1 MDFIW
6 SDSASNEGVT
16 TPAVEQDVQTDLL
29 ERRERLTRGRG
40 AGVNVSNRFEKQ
52 TYAAEVL
59 EMLDEDL
66 LVPEKTQIIYTYP
79 KTIVNK
85 VDSPDLPFEY
95 SLNPYQGCE
104 HGCVYC
110 YARPTHEYW
119 GYSGGLDFERKII
132 VKKNAVELLEKQL
145 SSKNWKVAPILLSG
159 NTDCYQPIER
169 DLEITRRLLQVC
181 LKYKHP
187 VSIITKNTLIKRDMD
202 ILRQLAAENLVHVY
216 VSITGIDEKL
226 RRIMEPR
233 TATFKSRIELISTL
247 TAAGIPVG
255 VMVAPIIPGLNNHE
269 IPLVLQEAGIA
280 GARTAGMTIVRL
292 NGVVEPVFKEWL
304 ERHYPDRA
312 EKVWSQIAECHGGH
326 VGDSRSGVRMRGE
339 GKIAASIHSLFDIS
353 KQRFITEKPFAF
365 NFEAYN
371 KDANDIQLSLF

>member
-1 MDFIW
+1 MDFITND
-6 SDSASNEGVT
+6 SDASEVFVANDYSE
-16 TPAVEQDVQTDLL
+16 AVQT
-29 ERRERLTRGRG
+29 ETREKLTRGRG
-40 AGVNVSNRFEKQ
+40 AGLNVHNRFANQ
-52 TYAAEVL
+52 SYTAEVP
-59 EMLDEDL
+59 EMLDEEL
-66 LVPEKTQIIYTYP
+66 LVAEKTQIISTYP
-79 KTIVNK
+79 KTILNK

-145 SSKNWKVAPILLSG
+145 SSKSWKVAPIMLSG

-181 LKYKHP
+181 LKYKQP
-187 VSIITKNTLIKRDMD
+187 VSIITKNTLIKRDLD

-216 VSITGIDEKL
+216 ISITGIDEKL

-233 TATFKSRIELISTL
+233 TATFKARIELISTL
-247 TAAGIPVG
+247 TAAGVPVG
-255 VMVAPIIPGLNNHE
+255 VMVAPIVPGLNNHE

-312 EKVWSQIAECHGGH
+312 EKVWSQIAECHGGQ

-339 GKIAASIHSLFDIS
+339 GKIAASIHSLFDLS
-353 KQRFITEKPFAF
+353 KQRFINEKPFAF
-365 NFEAYN
+365 NLEAFN